1 MDGISD
7 DPRRGSGGNHLGPAD
22 EQLLTQL
29 TKHSVLLG
37 RGTGPNEHYGNRY
50 FRIFVSQQHDQ
61 YFNAN
66 TSEAEKD
73 FIVSSIISHVEE
85 RGGSFVRKLSKH
97 EVKQIVS
104 KNKVASVPG
113 AAYVKVDR
121 IVVVD
126 KIKQALR
133 YAAKGK
139 REVGATNAHVDDED
153 LMIIGRAVRD
163 KFPPRKRPRR
173 AEGAATPRTTTSSS
187 SSIEICTT
195 TATGEGRNNS
205 TSRPDSEEANQ
216 LSSTSLQAHEERKS
230 RYHTETDRR
239 ILQLLGQSLPVT
251 PSLQLINNALQQ
263 QATAL
268 TTSSNP
274 TNLLGLPAALP
285 PVSLSI
291 PSLSSLPLWATTPP
305 LPPPN
310 LGFGGSYASG
320 LLGQLLLDP
329 SLQHQEAPQQETSSV
344 PPNLVPSVIAG
355 AALPSLSRLAMNVN
369 STSSNE
375 LQLSLLAAIA
385 AATSPTPAPTRSIN
399 NPGLPISAPAGLP
412 LLSEAASPDTSAT
425 MPSSLLG
432 AADQE
437 RQRREALVV
446 ALSTIIAA
454 NAANNSQQRTSS

>member
-85 RGGSFVRKLSKH
+85 RGGSFARKLSKH

-104 KNKVASVPG
+104 KNKAASVPG

-205 TSRPDSEEANQ
+205 KSRPDAEEANQ
-216 LSSTSLQAHEERKS
+216 LSSTSIQAHEERNL

-263 QATAL
+263 QATAA
-268 TTSSNP
+268 TTTLP
-274 TNLLGLPAALP
+274 TNLLLGLPAALP
-285 PVSLSI
+285 PVSLST
-291 PSLSSLPLWATTPP
+291 SLSSLPLWATTPP
-305 LPPPN
+305 LTPRN

-320 LLGQLLLDP
+320 LLGQLLLLDP
-329 SLQHQEAPQQETSSV
+329 SLQHQEASQQEAPSA
-344 PPNLVPSVIAG
+344 PPNLVPSVNAG
-355 AALPSLSRLAMNVN
+355 AALPSLSRLLAVDVN

-385 AATSPTPAPTRSIN
+385 AATSPTPAPAPTRSIN
-399 NPGLPISAPAGLP
+399 QPGLPISAPAGLP
-412 LLSEAASPDTSAT
+412 LVAEAANTDTRCKKPVF
-425 MPSSLLG
+425 MG
-432 AADQE
+432 
-437 RQRREALVV
+437 
-446 ALSTIIAA
+446 
-454 NAANNSQQRTSS
+454 